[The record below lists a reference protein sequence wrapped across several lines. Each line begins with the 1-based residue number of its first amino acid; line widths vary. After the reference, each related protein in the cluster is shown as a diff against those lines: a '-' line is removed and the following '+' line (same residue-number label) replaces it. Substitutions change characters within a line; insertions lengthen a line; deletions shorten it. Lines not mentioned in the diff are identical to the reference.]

1 MTEPTPGPVPWR
13 EPLVCMADGTVKQKS
28 PFTGLEV
35 WTIPGR
41 AERPIGGV
49 PTERHHIDI
58 ATEGR
63 VCAFCERCYLQTP
76 PEKARIIRDPGGGWR
91 TIENVPAAEVES
103 TVAEFRLVP
112 NLFSIV
118 SLRYWTANYGYHLS
132 PEEEARR
139 AAYLASPD
147 GLAHIL
153 ALVRHKLRLR
163 GIDDGEW
170 AAMSSEERLSHA
182 PTIFGGGH
190 DLVVARRH
198 HVEGAKY
205 EDDLASAGTLTP
217 DEHGQYVALS
227 VIAMRNLFREN
238 PFVRYVSAFQNW
250 LRPAG
255 ASFDHLHRQLV
266 AIDEYPARAEFEI
279 PRLRR
284 DPDLY
289 NTMGVDYAVSQRLIV
304 AENET
309 AIAYAGFGHRYP
321 TLMVCSK
328 SEHMLPWDHTPAEI
342 RGMSDLLHACHAAT
356 GALVPT
362 NEEWHYRPPLITDAM
377 PWRFLLKW
385 RLSTSAGFEGGTG
398 IYINTIDPWQLR
410 ERVVRRLVA
419 LQRSGRLAAMSV
431 GDACAVPRGVLRY
444 RG

>member
-1 MTEPTPGPVPWR
+1 MR
-13 EPLVCMADGTVKQKS
+13 EPLVVMADGTVKQKS

-49 PTERHHIDI
+49 PAERFHIDR
-58 ATEGR
+58 ATEGQ
-63 VCAFCERCYLQTP
+63 VCAFCELRYLETP
-76 PEKARIIRDPGGGWR
+76 PEKARVVREADTGWR
-91 TIENVPAAEVES
+91 TVENIQAEDVTS
-103 TVAEFRLVP
+103 TVADFRLVP
-112 NLFSIV
+112 NLYSIV

-139 AAYLASPD
+139 ASYLATAQ
-147 GLAHIL
+147 GMAHIL
-153 ALVRHKLRLR
+153 ALVRHKLHGR
-163 GIDDGEW
+163 GVDDEEW
-170 AAMSSEERLSHA
+170 AAMPAQERLSHGA
-182 PTIFGGGH
+182 TIFGGGH

-198 HVEGAKY
+198 HVAGAKY
-205 EDDLASAGTLTP
+205 DDDLASSGTLTP

-227 VIAMRNLFREN
+227 VIGMRNLFREN

-279 PRLRR
+279 PRLHR

-289 NTMGVDYAVSQRLIV
+289 NTMGIDYAIAHKLIV
-304 AENET
+304 AENEM
-309 AIAYAGFGHRYP
+309 AVAYAGVGHRYP
-321 TLMVCSK
+321 TLVVCSK
-328 SEHMLPWDHTPAEI
+328 SEHTLPWDHTLAEI

-356 GALVPT
+356 GAQVPT
-362 NEEWHYRPPLITDAM
+362 NEEWHYRPPRIRDVM

-398 IYINTIDPWQLR
+398 IYINTINPWQLR
-410 ERVVRRLVA
+410 ERVVRRLTA
-419 LQRSGRLAAMSV
+419 LQRSGRLAAMSI
-431 GDACAVPRGVLRY
+431 GDDCSVPRGVLRY